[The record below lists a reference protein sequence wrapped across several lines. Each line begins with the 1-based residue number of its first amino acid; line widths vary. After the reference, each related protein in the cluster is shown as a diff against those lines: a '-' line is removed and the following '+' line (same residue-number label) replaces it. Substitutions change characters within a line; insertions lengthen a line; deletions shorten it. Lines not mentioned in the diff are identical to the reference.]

1 MALVRGYILGITAA
15 GGDSSSQ
22 STEKIQLLENK
33 LRLFKSNADLMRS
46 TFNQTLSDKFN
57 KSAVAILVD
66 YDLPVEDRYL
76 FIYETKSSYYGWKY
90 LRYEAKTGKFIFR
103 TDRGDNEVS
112 YDKFIKIVGVPIDI
126 NTADRV
132 NFAPFFSNPKKTHRL
147 KFVSMTGHKK
157 LLDFA
162 EYNLFHELRGGN
174 ILPENIIY
182 IS

>member
-1 MALVRGYILGITAA
+1 MICLAIV
-15 GGDSSSQ
+15 SSN

-33 LRLFKSNADLMRS
+33 LRLFKSHADLMRS
-46 TFNQTLSDKFN
+46 TFTQTLSDKFN

-66 YDLPVEDRYL
+66 YDLSVENRYL
-76 FIYETKSSYYGWKY
+76 FIYETKGDYYGWKF
-90 LRYEAKTGKFIFR
+90 LRYEAKAGKFIFQ
-103 TDRGDNEVS
+103 TDRGDKDVP
-112 YDKFIKIVGVPIDI
+112 YDKFIKIDGVPIDI

-147 KFVSMTGHKK
+147 KFISMSEHKK

-162 EYNLFHELRGGN
+162 DYNLFYELRGGD